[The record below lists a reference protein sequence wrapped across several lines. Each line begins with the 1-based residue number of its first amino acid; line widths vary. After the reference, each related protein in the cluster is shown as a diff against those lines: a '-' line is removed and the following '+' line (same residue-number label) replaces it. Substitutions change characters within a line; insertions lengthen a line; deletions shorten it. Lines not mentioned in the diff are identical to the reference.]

1 MVETKIEVANVE
13 PPTAAEEV
21 LLQNRVMNEP
31 KWHCILT
38 SIPSQGEFVEMLLI
52 L

>member
-1 MVETKIEVANVE
+1 VETKIEVANVE